1 MSWIGA
7 GSMRRARESA
17 EINTKPNQKANYPF
31 GVQGDGV
38 LFRLGNSVAKSG
50 IQDFGRIEESN
61 E

>member
-1 MSWIGA
+1 
-7 GSMRRARESA
+7 MRRARESA